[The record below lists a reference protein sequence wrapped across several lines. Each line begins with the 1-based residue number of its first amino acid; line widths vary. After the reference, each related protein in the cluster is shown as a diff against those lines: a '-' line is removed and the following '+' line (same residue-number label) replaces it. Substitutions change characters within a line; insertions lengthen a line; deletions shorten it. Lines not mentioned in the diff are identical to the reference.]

1 MKVIERI
8 SDFLNSLKIDISLY
22 IAILEFVITKI
33 KKSTFL
39 IRATNK
45 RGILNLS
52 ITNQRFVSYKPKVCN
67 NSYCYNTINKL
78 GNLFIKRKISLKDFL
93 FDIKS
98 NMSITDATYLKRKGK
113 KIYGV
118 FKNPLDF

>member
-8 SDFLNSLKIDISLY
+8 SDFLNPLKVDISLY
-22 IAILEFVITKI
+22 MAILELIITKI
-33 KKSTFL
+33 KEPTFS
-39 IRATNK
+39 IRAADK
-45 RGILNLS
+45 RGILNFS
-52 ITNQRFVSYKPKVCN
+52 
-67 NSYCYNTINKL
+67 NSYCYNAINKL
-78 GNLFIKRKISLKDFL
+78 GKLFIKGELSLKDFL

-118 FKNPLDF
+118 FKNPKDF